1 MGDFRGMKKIIAL
14 IVTLAMVFVLY
25 GCGNTLSSE
34 EKEEIDKALAGNWY
48 YTEMLNWGGVGVY
61 YSFNDGKATFG
72 VFSISYDFS
81 TDGIQLEGT
90 YRIEKETIEIKL
102 DDKDIAKY
110 ELDSKFCSL
119 PYEYKDG
126 TITIWNNEKTQ
137 QLKRTSG

>member
-1 MGDFRGMKKIIAL
+1 MKKAIAL
-14 IVTLAMVFVLY
+14 ILVLAIVIVLY
-25 GCGNTLSSE
+25 GCGNSPSSK

-48 YTEMLNWGGVGVY
+48 YTEMLNWGGVGIY
-61 YSFNDGKATFG
+61 YSFNAGKSTFG
-72 VFSISYDFS
+72 VFSISFDFS

-90 YRIEKETIEIKL
+90 YRIEKDTIEIIL

-126 TITIWNNEKTQ
+126 TIKIWNNEKTQ
-137 QLKRTSG
+137 QLKRTSK